1 MKIAVL
7 GANGMLGSMLVD
19 YLSKYFEVVA
29 TIRSRGY
36 NPPKGVKLMYLDAIK
51 DSDAQIAHVIKD
63 CQWVINAIGAIPQRV
78 EGYMRFFLIN
88 AKFPLDLIRL
98 TRKPIIQVATDCI
111 YSGYMR
117 FFLINAKFPLDL
129 IRLTRKPIIQVATDC
144 IYSGQKGNYIETDMS
159 VPADDYGK
167 SKKEGEVVAPN
178 MHHIRCSIVGPEK
191 HGESL
196 LGKFL
201 NNEIR
206 QGYTNHLW
214 NGVTTLHFAKVCR
227 GVIENNTSISKMQ
240 HLVPADRVSKYEL
253 LKLFAKEFKRG
264 DIQLEPTE
272 APEKINRTLSTTHPE
287 INRELWRKAG
297 YPKPPTIAQ
306 MVRELAE
313 YVRGK

>member
-1 MKIAVL
+1 MKIAIL

-36 NPPKGVKLMYLDAIK
+36 NPPKGVKLMYLDATK
-51 DSDAQIAHVIKD
+51 DSDGQITHVIKD

-78 EGYMRFFLIN
+78 EGRIKFFLVN
-88 AKFPLDLIRL
+88 AKFP
-98 TRKPIIQVATDCI
+98 
-111 YSGYMR
+111 M
-117 FFLINAKFPLDL
+117 DL

-144 IYSGQKGNYIETDMS
+144 IYSGQKGNYIETDIS

-167 SKKEGEVVAPN
+167 SKKEGEVIAPN

-191 HGESL
+191 HRQSL

-214 NGVTTLHFAKVCR
+214 NGVTTLHFSKVCR
-227 GVIENNTSISKMQ
+227 GVIENNTSIPKMQ

-253 LKLFAKEFKRG
+253 LKLFAQEFERE
-264 DIQLEPTE
+264 DIALQPTE
-272 APEKINRTLSTTHPE
+272 APEKINRTLATTHPE

-306 MVRELAE
+306 MVKELAE